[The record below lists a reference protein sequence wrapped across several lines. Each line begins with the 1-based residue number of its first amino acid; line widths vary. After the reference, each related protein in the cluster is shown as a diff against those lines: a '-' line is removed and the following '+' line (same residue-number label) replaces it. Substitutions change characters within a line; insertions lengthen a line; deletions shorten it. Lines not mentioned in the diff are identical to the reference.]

1 VNGARL
7 LLEGL
12 FDYAGLFPP
21 AALPLDEV
29 VRRFAGF
36 RQGPHA
42 ALLGRLVVPVS
53 ALAALETCVTGLP
66 PAAFGTPWRL
76 SVLGSGG
83 MEEDRQAI
91 AEFNARH
98 RDGRLIVDTVEV
110 KVTSRLDVRRARALA
125 RDGWDVY
132 CEPPDVRLGEL
143 LDAIAVSGLHA
154 KLRAGGVTAD
164 AVPPASAV
172 AELLAGCVV
181 RGIRVKAT
189 AGLHHAVSGTYP
201 LTYAADAARA
211 PMHGYLNLLIAAGVA
226 QAAGP
231 AAMRAPEV
239 VHALARILS
248 LTSRPVLTPGG
259 VLEWRDGSG
268 PLTEGPLHE
277 LAPGARALLRSIGTC
292 SFDDPVA
299 DARALALL

>member
-1 VNGARL
+1 
-7 LLEGL
+7 
-12 FDYAGLFPP
+12 
-21 AALPLDEV
+21 
-29 VRRFAGF
+29 
-36 RQGPHA
+36 
-42 ALLGRLVVPVS
+42 
-53 ALAALETCVTGLP
+53 
-66 PAAFGTPWRL
+66 
-76 SVLGSGG
+76 
-83 MEEDRQAI
+83 M
-91 AEFNARH
+91 
-98 RDGRLIVDTVEV
+98 
-110 KVTSRLDVRRARALA
+110 RLD
-125 RDGWDVY
+125 
-132 CEPPDVRLGEL
+132 EL
-143 LDAIAVSGLHA
+143 LDAIAVSSLHA
-154 KLRAGGVTAD
+154 TLRAGGVTAD

-201 LTYAADAARA
+201 LTYEADAARA
-211 PMHGYLNLLIAAGVA
+211 PMYGYLNLLIAAGVA

-259 VLEWRDGSG
+259 VLEWRDGNG